1 MRKKSQKQMLA
12 LRKRLRLIQLK
23 RAIKRAE
30 FMLSMACPCCEAD
43 EAHQFLMELRREFSF
58 SL

>member
-30 FMLSMACPCCEAD
+30 FMLFMACPCCEGH
-43 EAHQFLMELRREFSF
+43 EAQEFLAELRREFSL